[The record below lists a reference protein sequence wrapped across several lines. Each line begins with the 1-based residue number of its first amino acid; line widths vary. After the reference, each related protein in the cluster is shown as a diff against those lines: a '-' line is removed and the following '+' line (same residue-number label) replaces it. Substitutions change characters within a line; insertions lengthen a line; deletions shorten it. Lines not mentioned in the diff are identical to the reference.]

1 MKKHGQQ
8 IPFTLPGWRKVISNY
23 LKNKGEINEPMK
35 KAF

>member
-8 IPFTLPGWRKVISNY
+8 FPLTRPGWRKVVSNY
-23 LKNKGEINEPMK
+23 LKKKGELSERMK